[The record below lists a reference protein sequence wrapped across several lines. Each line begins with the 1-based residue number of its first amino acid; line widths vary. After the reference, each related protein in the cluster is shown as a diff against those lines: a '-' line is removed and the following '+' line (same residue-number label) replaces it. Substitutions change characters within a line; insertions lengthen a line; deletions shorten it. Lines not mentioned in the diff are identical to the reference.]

1 MKIGAGVY
9 SRWNNA
15 GLDSSICA
23 IAQTSPMAN
32 AYGSTAENDTGAG
45 LPRAEYMLEGE
56 PASWHTVSY
65 TLREAHLTI
74 NVYHNDSDALETAL
88 DLIEQNFD
96 NCHNAGTNPLAVSGG
111 TVIRC
116 QYMDRTSGPVNE
128 NVYLGTV
135 EFEIEVQRQ
144 NTTPA

>member
-9 SRWNNA
+9 SRWNDA

-23 IAQTSPMAN
+23 LACTSPMAN
-32 AYGSTAENDTGAG
+32 MYGSTAENDTDAG
-45 LPRAEYMLEGE
+45 LPRAEYMIEGE
-56 PASWHTVSY
+56 PPSEHTVAY
-65 TLREAHLTI
+65 TLRTATLTI
-74 NVYHNDSDALETAL
+74 NLYHNSSDDAEDAL
-88 DLIEQNFD
+88 DLIEQTFD
-96 NCHNAGTNPLAVSGG
+96 NCHIAGTNPLTVSGG

-116 QYMDRTSGPVNE
+116 QYKDRISGPVNE

-144 NTTPA
+144 NTIPA

>member
-15 GLDSSICA
+15 GLDSSICP

-45 LPRAEYMLEGE
+45 LPRAEYLIESE
-56 PASWHTVSY
+56 PASGHTVAY
-65 TLREAHLTI
+65 TLREALLTI
-74 NVYHNDSDALETAL
+74 NIYHNSSNDLETAL
-88 DLIEQNFD
+88 DLVEQTFD
-96 NCHNAGTNPLAVSGG
+96 NCDRAVTNPLTVSGG
-111 TVIRC
+111 TVVRV
-116 QYMDRTSGPVNE
+116 QYKDRTSGPVNE
-128 NVYLGTV
+128 KVYLGTV

-144 NTTPA
+144 NTIPA